1 MKTKKVELPNY
12 GILDVTLDKNHLD
25 HLHHLVEKY
34 EPDNA
39 KQQWMLIDDD
49 NRFQKE
55 VLNTIISN
63 YIQEFGYPEKL
74 KATHIHDLTFQK
86 FWANYTGVGEYQALH
101 NHDAIWSFVVWLKI
115 PSVAKDEQSVPHTMH
130 PEAGDFIL
138 TYTDIIGRTRKV
150 NWKLEK
156 QYNEGHMLLFPSD
169 LYHAV
174 YPHFLTNEKRLSV
187 SGDIVINSMVLKGM
201 YDQHMPLGPC
211 NSQEFLKKGS
221 GKVNI

>member
-1 MKTKKVELPNY
+1 MRTKKIELPNY
-12 GILDVTLDKNHLD
+12 GVLDITLDKEHLD

-34 EPDNA
+34 EPDDA

-55 VLNTIISN
+55 VLNPII
-63 YIQEFGYPEKL
+63 QGYVTDYGFPEKL
-74 KATHIHDLTFQK
+74 KTTHIHDLTFQK
-86 FWANYTGVGEYQALH
+86 FWANYTGKGEYQALH
-101 NHDAIWSFVVWLKI
+101 NHDAIWSFVIWLKL
-115 PSVAKDEQSVPHTMH
+115 PAVANDEQSVKDAMH
-130 PEAGDFIL
+130 PDAGDFIL
-138 TYTDIIGRTRKV
+138 TYSDIIGRTRKV

-174 YPHFLTNEKRLSV
+174 YPHFQTDEKRLSLA
-187 SGDIVINSMVLKGM
+187 GDIVINSNVVTDI
-201 YDQHMPLGPC
+201 YDQGMLLGPS

-221 GKVNI
+221 